1 MTDEKLKMKAITYGS
16 WGFLAFCLIA
26 LAATYQASAEIGQE
40 SIGILLK
47 ISWEVFPI
55 LIIVFILLFFFN
67 AFFDQEKLVNLLGK
81 KSGVK
86 GWGLAILGGILSYGP
101 AYMWYPMLQDLVNK
115 GMRTSLAV
123 TFLYNRGVQL
133 ALLPMMLYYFG
144 GWFTILLLISMIIF
158 SVINGFIVEKLVKL
172 KKS

>member
-1 MTDEKLKMKAITYGS
+1 MTDESLKMKAITYGS
-16 WGFLAFCLIA
+16 WGFLLLCIIA
-26 LAATYQASAEIGQE
+26 LAATYQASEEIGKE
-40 SIGILLK
+40 SVGKFLQIF
-47 ISWEVFPI
+47 WEVFPI

-67 AFFDQEKLVNLLGK
+67 AFFDQEKLIKLLGN
-81 KSGVK
+81 KSGLK
-86 GWGLAILGGILSYGP
+86 GWGLAILGGVLSYGP
-101 AYMWYPMLQDLVNK
+101 AYMWYPMLQDLMKK

-144 GWFTILLLISMIIF
+144 AWFTVLLLISMIVF

-172 KKS
+172 KK